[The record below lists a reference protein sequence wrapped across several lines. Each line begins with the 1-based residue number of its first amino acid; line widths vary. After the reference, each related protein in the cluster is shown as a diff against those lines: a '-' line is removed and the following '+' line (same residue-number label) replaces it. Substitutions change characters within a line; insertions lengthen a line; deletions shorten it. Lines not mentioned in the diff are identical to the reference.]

1 MSGAWR
7 VVRLTSVGVLVPGLL
22 AVAPAGA
29 RPGASAAD
37 GRVAPRLAYT
47 ITDSHL
53 RGPATIA
60 AGHIELTVE
69 NSSTHPHQVAFW
81 LVPPNRDRQQ
91 AIDSMRANGRPPQNL
106 LPYGGIGPLPAGHK
120 GSMLMRL
127 APGAYIVYCTLN
139 STDGDPWF
147 KHGVLT
153 TLDVTGE
160 FNPDLPNEEAR
171 AFILVSDVR
180 VQFGQTVL
188 RGDRY
193 VIHDGVRRRSWVT
206 RGRYNIQ
213 VESSAGPTHAL
224 VMLKTDDPADMSRYA
239 SWLEGRGAP
248 PTNLVTG
255 IPAVPPGQREF
266 LRLELGAGG
275 YILFCPNRH
284 QRVAGMRGYQTGEFT
299 QFTVR

>member
-1 MSGAWR
+1 MTAARR
-7 VVRLTSVGVLVPGLL
+7 VARLTGVGMLVLGLL
-22 AVAPAGA
+22 ALAPGGA
-29 RPGASAAD
+29 RPGAPAS
-37 GRVAPRLAYT
+37 GRVPHQLSYT

-60 AGHIELTVE
+60 AGHVVLNVE
-69 NSSTHPHQVAFW
+69 NSAAHPHQVAFW
-81 LVPPNRDRQQ
+81 LVPPNRNRQQ
-91 AIDSMRANGRPPQNL
+91 ALDSMRATGRPPQNL
-106 LPYGGIGPLPAGHK
+106 VPYGGIGPLPAGHK

-139 STDGDPWF
+139 GTDGDTWF
-147 KHGVLT
+147 KHGVLA
-153 TLDVTGE
+153 TLDVTGAA
-160 FNPDLPNEEAR
+160 NSDLPNEPAD

-180 VQFGQTVL
+180 IQFGQTVL
-188 RGDRY
+188 RGDRR
-193 VIHDGVRRRSWVT
+193 VIHDGVRRRSWII
-206 RGRYNIQ
+206 RGRHSIQ

-224 VMLKTDDPADMSRYA
+224 VMLKTDDPAEMSRYA
-239 SWLEGRGAP
+239 SWLEGRGPAP
-248 PTNLVTG
+248 ANLVTG